1 MDGTPREVILELY
14 RIWGEQGVK
23 AALRHVSPD
32 IEWVEPAEALGREDR
47 RGVTGALENYESW
60 VGTYEDYGGEIEA
73 IEDDGDR
80 VLVKF
85 VQRGTPRGGSK
96 PVEESVYQVWTVRDG
111 LAVRM
116 QMFFDPG
123 EARAALQGGSYS

>member
-1 MDGTPREVILELY
+1 MQPTPREVVLELY
-14 RIWGEQGVK
+14 RIWAAQGVQ

-47 RGVTGALENYESW
+47 HGVEGALENYESW
-60 VGTYEDYGGEIEA
+60 TGTYQDYGGEIAE
-73 IEDDGDR
+73 IDDDGDR
-80 VLVKF
+80 VLVQF

-96 PVEESVYQVWTVRDG
+96 PVEESVYQLWTVRGG

-116 QMFFDPG
+116 QMFFDV
-123 EARAALQGGSYS
+123 EDARAALHGTE